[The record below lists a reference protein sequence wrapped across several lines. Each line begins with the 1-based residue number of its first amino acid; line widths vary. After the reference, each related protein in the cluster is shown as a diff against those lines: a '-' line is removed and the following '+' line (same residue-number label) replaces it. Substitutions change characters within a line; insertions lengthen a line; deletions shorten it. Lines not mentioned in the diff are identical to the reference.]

1 MGINLFLNTFQFD
14 VTKIYFKI
22 LTQCTNSRFDIL
34 YDKTLYLEIEKH
46 VLQLLFIKHDI
57 FPFKIPKCIKCILFV
72 LFHDIYPIRGT

>member
-1 MGINLFLNTFQFD
+1 MKGLHLKYNTNIRSSSLTEYMGINLFLNTFQFD

-46 VLQLLFIKHDI
+46 VL
-57 FPFKIPKCIKCILFV
+57 
-72 LFHDIYPIRGT
+72 